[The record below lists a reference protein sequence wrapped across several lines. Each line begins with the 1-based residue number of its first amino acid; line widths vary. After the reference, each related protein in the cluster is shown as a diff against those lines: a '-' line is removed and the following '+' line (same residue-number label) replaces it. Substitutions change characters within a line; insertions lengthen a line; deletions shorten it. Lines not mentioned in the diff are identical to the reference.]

1 MKRAKLHAVAAVYY
15 LMMTVKL
22 HAVEHKENGTDTCI
36 LKLKENTKRIRSEVI
51 NELKEEIK
59 EEFKNQFKEHE
70 LLKKE
75 IAVERARQWVIE
87 EKVDVSYE
95 RVQRLEAAL
104 SQCAP
109 ITVANTTPITVPNTT
124 TSTSTTTTTTTT
136 AEPNSCAVGFV
147 KFEDHCY
154 ILELDEVKWDSA
166 RIRCRILGAD
176 LVSINTEAEND
187 FLVKKIKEYYPP
199 DEQSA
204 AHFWMGMLYEDG
216 KYMWADGTEVGFTD
230 WRSTSEPNCMHVK
243 CKAFIST
250 FQSAYKWED
259 ATSAYHFHYICEK
272 DAA

>member
-75 IAVERARQWVIE
+75 IAVERARQRVIE

-95 RVQRLEAAL
+95 RVQKFEAAL

-109 ITVANTTPITVPNTT
+109 ITVANTV
-124 TSTSTTTTTTTT
+124 TSTTMTTTTTTTTTT
-136 AEPNSCAVGFV
+136 AKPKLCDAGFV
-147 KFEDHCY
+147 KFEEHCY
-154 ILELDEVKWDSA
+154 LLELDKTNWSSA
-166 RIRCRILGAD
+166 RTRCRILGAD
-176 LVSINTEAEND
+176 LVSVNTEAEND
-187 FLVKKIKEYYPP
+187 FLIEKIKEYYPP
-199 DEQSA
+199 DKKKSA
-204 AHFWMGMLYEDG
+204 YFWMGMMYAG
-216 KYMWADGTEVGFTD
+216 GNYMWVDGTDVGFTD
-230 WRSTSEPNCMHVK
+230 WRWTSEPNCMNGK
-243 CKAFIST
+243 CKAFITASR
-250 FQSAYKWED
+250 SVYKWED
-259 ATSAYHFHYICEK
+259 ARRNDDIHYICEK
-272 DAA
+272 NAS

>member
-1 MKRAKLHAVAAVYY
+1 MDRAKLQAIAAVLY
-15 LMMTVKL
+15 LMMIVKL
-22 HAVEHKENGTDTCI
+22 HAIEDKENDTDTCI
-36 LKLKENTKRIRSEVI
+36 LKLKENAKRVRSEVI
-51 NELKEEIK
+51 KELTEGIK

-75 IAVERARQWVIE
+75 IAVKRARQRVTE

-109 ITVANTTPITVPNTT
+109 ITVPNTTPITVPNTT

-136 AEPNSCAVGFV
+136 AEPNSCAAGFV

-154 ILELDEVKWDSA
+154 ILELDKVKWDSA
-166 RIRCRILGAD
+166 GNRCRILGAD
-176 LVSINTEAEND
+176 LVSINTKAEND

-199 DEQSA
+199 DEESA

-216 KYMWADGTEVGFTD
+216 KYMWADGTEVDLLTGVRPLSLTVCIL
-230 WRSTSEPNCMHVK
+230 EM
-243 CKAFIST
+243 
-250 FQSAYKWED
+250 
-259 ATSAYHFHYICEK
+259 
-272 DAA
+272 